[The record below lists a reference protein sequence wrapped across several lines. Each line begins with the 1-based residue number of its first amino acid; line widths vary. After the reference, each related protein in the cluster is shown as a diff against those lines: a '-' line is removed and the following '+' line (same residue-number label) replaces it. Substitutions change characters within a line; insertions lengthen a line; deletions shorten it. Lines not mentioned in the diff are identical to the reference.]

1 MLAGVKVTTGTE
13 VTFTVAVFGV
23 LTQEPLLPVTV
34 YTVVAV
40 GVTALDV
47 PEPDGNHV

>member
-1 MLAGVKVTTGTE
+1 MLVGVNVIVGAV
-13 VTFTVAVFGV
+13 VTFTVAVLGV